1 MGTSIFLSRGMVRSK
16 IPKSSTAAGHVRAIE
31 AMSEY
36 LMFLVAERRQMLPG
50 LVLHSQLED
59 TRTTL
64 EDIWHGPNKG
74 NPTTTSAGHEDD
86 KDKLARLVQQ
96 MRKPDRRSW
105 LETEESRRLVLDAAE
120 VDGALTSGS
129 TRQKKEVFL
138 VPMLDLIFNVWVD
151 KLVYAAVR
159 CSRESHA
166 KQLSRGGE
174 LTTVLWIVIQHAG
187 PFRIGEKKPDEKK
200 PESTKEEPKEDG
212 GEPYHLYPYPSP
224 CPYPHPIPCSF
235 PYPPQ
240 WPQAPAFP
248 CPFPYPPQWPQHV
261 PAPAPAPEEPAP
273 MALPEDEPGILR
285 QYLPYYKPDEAE
297 GEELDPE
304 DAEDSELPIRFVT
317 LY

>member
-187 PFRIGEKKPDEKK
+187 PFRIGQQKPKKPKAKKQKDE
-200 PESTKEEPKEDG
+200 EEP
-212 GEPYHLYPYPSP
+212 HRYPYPYPYPRP
-224 CPYPHPIPCSF
+224 CPYPYPCPCPY

-240 WPQAPAFP
+240 WPQ
-248 CPFPYPPQWPQHV
+248 YV

-273 MALPEDEPGILR
+273 MALPEDEPEILR
-285 QYLPYYKPDEAE
+285 KWSPMPIPE